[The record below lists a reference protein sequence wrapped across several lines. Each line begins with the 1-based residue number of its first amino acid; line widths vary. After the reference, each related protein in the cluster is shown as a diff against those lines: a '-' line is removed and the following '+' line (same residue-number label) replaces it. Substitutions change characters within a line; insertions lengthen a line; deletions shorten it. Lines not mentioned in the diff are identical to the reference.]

1 MSTVQ
6 LATTATSATT
16 TRRASPNPPLG
27 APLQEAT
34 LRGVQRQ
41 TMQHVQAAQ
50 MGSTTM
56 RLARRRANQRASQS
70 AAWAKSL
77 RKARRLPTRRGAM
90 RARLVDSQTW
100 TIKHRA
106 WKRLLRRAVR
116 VRGMWRA
123 RRQVTARCVPTV
135 QAGDSMRT
143 PMQVSHARRIQRFFL
158 AR

>member
-1 MSTVQ
+1 MSTAQ
-6 LATTATSATT
+6 LATTATSTT
-16 TRRASPNPPLG
+16 TKRHASPNPPLG

-34 LRGVQRQ
+34 LRGVHRQ

-50 MGSTTM
+50 VGSTTM
-56 RLARRRANQRASQS
+56 RLAGRRANLRASQS
-70 AAWAKSL
+70 AAWAKSSP
-77 RKARRLPTRRGAM
+77 KARRLPTRRGAM
-90 RARLVDSQTW
+90 RARRVDSQTW
-100 TIKHRA
+100 TIKHCA

-135 QAGDSMRT
+135 QAGDSMQT
-143 PMQVSHARRIQRFFL
+143 PMQVSPARCIQWFFL

>member
-1 MSTVQ
+1 MSTAQ
-6 LATTATSATT
+6 LATTATSTT
-16 TRRASPNPPLG
+16 TKRHASPNPPLG

-34 LRGVQRQ
+34 LRGVQKQ
-41 TMQHVQAAQ
+41 TTQHVQAAQ

-56 RLARRRANQRASQS
+56 RLAGRRANLRASQS
-70 AAWAKSL
+70 AAWAKSSP
-77 RKARRLPTRRGAM
+77 KARRLPTRRGAM
-90 RARLVDSQTW
+90 RARRVDSQTW
-100 TIKHRA
+100 TIKHCA

-143 PMQVSHARRIQRFFL
+143 PMQVSPARCIQWFFL